1 MKRLQGQLDFLETQ
15 ESYVKDET
23 KNLRR
28 ELLRAKE
35 EVTRIQVRY
44 CSLPRRLQPGPSRP
58 DPMRSL

>member
-1 MKRLQGQLDFLETQ
+1 MKQLQGQLDFLETQ

-35 EVTRIQVRY
+35 EVTRIQV
-44 CSLPRRLQPGPSRP
+44 LQRTPFAFSAPSTASKP
-58 DPMRSL
+58 SSRS

>member
-1 MKRLQGQLDFLETQ
+1 MKQLQAHLDFLDTQ

-35 EVTRIQVRY
+35 EIKRIQVF
-44 CSLPRRLQPGPSRP
+44 SSSIS
-58 DPMRSL
+58 MF